1 MANNNTWILF
11 NRDIFIS
18 GFPFAKFLRQN
29 TQLFDFVVCAKNM
42 HCAQSFANLI
52 SHKIALFHFRVI
64 LFCAILRKKLSLK
77 GIEIWWLWVVYISP
91 RLWYFNYLHSTWSS
105 QQLKYQM
112 LPPHKNFQ
120 FFIYFIFVPQFKV
133 FVTKSNQF
141 RVT

>member
-1 MANNNTWILF
+1 MQWSLIQ
-11 NRDIFIS
+11 S
-18 GFPFAKFLRQN
+18 MKSS
-29 TQLFDFVVCAKNM
+29 QLFSNLVLRKYKTKFTRNLQGKNTCLEKRLIKLVEKLEFPCNN
-42 HCAQSFANLI
+42 HSF
-52 SHKIALFHFRVI
+52 
-64 LFCAILRKKLSLK
+64 FCAILRKKLSLK
-77 GIEIWWLWVVYISP
+77 GIEIWWLWVVYISR